1 MPEART
7 RRRTRPLTPGDTGAA
22 IDDDLLSEL
31 TGVAAD
37 DVVLDDELHSFA
49 AQSDPEERQRSFL
62 EGVRALRVNSASS
75 LLSERLLLVL
85 GGIIA
90 PLGLVVVI
98 LGWWGASQTP
108 YDFEQVPYL
117 ISGGLLGLGL
127 VFLGSFF
134 YFAHWLTQ
142 LVKEHREQSAA
153 ILAALEQLANQTAP
167 GDS

>member
-1 MPEART
+1 MPQRT
-7 RRRTRPLTPGDTGAA
+7 TGTKRRTRPLAA
-22 IDDDLLSEL
+22 DADRVDDDLLREL
-31 TGVAAD
+31 TGVDAD
-37 DVVLDDELHSFA
+37 DVVLADEL
-49 AQSDPEERQRSFL
+49 DEL
-62 EGVRALRVNSASS
+62 EGADAEDRHARFLDGIRSLRVSSSSS

-90 PLGLVVVI
+90 PLGLVVVV
-98 LGWWGASQTP
+98 LGWWGASNTP

-142 LVKEHREQSAA
+142 LVKEHREQSQA
-153 ILAALEQLANQTAP
+153 ILAALERLAEQQDR
-167 GDS
+167 G